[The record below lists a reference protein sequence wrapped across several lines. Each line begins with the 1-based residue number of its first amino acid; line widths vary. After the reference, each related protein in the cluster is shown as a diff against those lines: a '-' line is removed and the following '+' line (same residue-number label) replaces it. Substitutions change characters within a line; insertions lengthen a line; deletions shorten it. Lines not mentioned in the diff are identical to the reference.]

1 MSDQWATQSTSGEG
15 ADESGKKPSVLG
27 RSLGFGTGLLGSL
40 AVGII
45 SVTAGLLIGIS
56 VSNAQNHGYSD
67 DRNLADIVREQ
78 QSRVFAL
85 EEQTDALTEQAQ
97 SLTQTSLPETSDA
110 SLLPISRL
118 TVTGPGV
125 EVSLSD
131 AAKEF
136 IPDEGASVNDLV
148 VHQQDVDAVVNALW
162 RGGAEA
168 IAVQGV
174 RLAADTPVRCV
185 GNVILVGSRS
195 YAPPYVISAIGDPS
209 LLADSLDQ
217 DERVS
222 DYRFYAAKYQMGW
235 SVTPQESMVLPPA
248 TEIGLQGLASPLTR

>member
-1 MSDQWATQSTSGEG
+1 MSDQPIAHSTSPEAAEG
-15 ADESGKKPSVLG
+15 KEKRPSVLR
-27 RSLGFGTGLLGSL
+27 RSLGFGTGSLGAL

-45 SVTAGLLIGIS
+45 SVAAGLLIGVS

-67 DRNLADIVREQ
+67 DQNLAGIVREQ
-78 QSRVFAL
+78 QAHVLAL

-97 SLTQTSLPETSDA
+97 SLTQISLPESSETER
-110 SLLPISRL
+110 LPISRL
-118 TVTGPGV
+118 EVTGPGV
-125 EVSLSD
+125 EVTLSD
-131 AAKEF
+131 AAREF

-185 GNVILVGSRS
+185 GNVILVGPRS
-195 YAPPYVISAIGDPS
+195 YAPPYVISAIGDPA
-209 LLADSLDQ
+209 LLNDSLDK
-217 DERVS
+217 DERVA
-222 DYRFYAAKYQMGW
+222 DYRYYAAKYQMGW
-235 SVTPQESMVLPPA
+235 SVTSLESMVLPPA
-248 TEIGLQGLASPLTR
+248 TEIGLQGLASPLTP